1 MDFSQTHFFNNP
13 ILHPSLMSSV
23 VLIPIPSETPTYE
36 NLPATMKVP
45 QPVYGTRSNGLLRS
59 LNGVIRDGNSPNVH
73 LEQQDYGKK
82 EGGSPRTVLVQ
93 SSHTSTHQ
101 HNINNNKPIQSQIT
115 IINNSVVNAA
125 TSNQT
130 ETSSTSSSV
139 QNNPSIN
146 TAASTA
152 QGTIILDNRSNL
164 IIKKIN
170 SSDDNHK
177 NNNSA
182 SDDNCSES
190 EQRTTS
196 EQTSSPST
204 TTITTT
210 PPSSSAIVSSS
221 LSANDSTAG
230 YRGSNNTVIISNR
243 LNPHTHHLNSIQSQ
257 YLISE
262 SGGNILAAPQP
273 VHQMPPYTWP
283 YDLSTKTDI
292 AEKPEILPGMVVSG
306 ASALFETMRN
316 NIALYNV
323 EGGTILNH
331 GPTNVNDIIDDTLKE
346 YNQDEQ
352 HTQHEETNYLTLSSA
367 NGETEARSPMH
378 QEDMSFVQLQNVT
391 QMTPCIDSEYEHE
404 NSSIFHRQILT
415 STGSTGMTYLN
426 NSPTHGGQQMWSGT
440 EEYSLKP
447 QGTLPAFQKIT
458 SSSNF
463 TPVSQYAN
471 PIQYRNMDWSY
482 EYNQSLSGN
491 RQNPASASLTAMAG
505 HSGVDFFKPESYF
518 FNTNP
523 SLPSTRVNTTS
534 SSGNEEK
541 SNRRLSA
548 SRRTGLSCS
557 NCHTSQTSLWR
568 RNPCGEPVC
577 NACGLYFKLHSV
589 KRPIAMKKETIQTRK
604 RKPKGSSKGASKNA
618 ASSKSTTAIKHESEE
633 FKNQAVRTSTTSA
646 TTPTNSPKSS
656 PHSQH
661 LSPTHFS
668 SPTYH
673 TTPVMQSSTSP
684 SSSPTTGTTTTTI
697 NNNNTNLLNNN
708 NSLSNVYQKYTTAES
723 QQPQIHHQQQPM
735 TIIHTLQHQQQQ
747 QQQQQQIFNNQQPS
761 PINLH
766 QSPTQ
771 HLLSSSPHHQDQFS
785 PIQSPTTNGSYYY
798 DNSSLENHTVKIEP
812 QTQQSHIVYN
822 NHLMSNS
829 VSHSP
834 SSIED
839 EYEGHSHSQ
848 NYLNAQNLYI
858 QNELERRHFERRNG
872 VKME

>member
-1 MDFSQTHFFNNP
+1 MASNNYT
-13 ILHPSLMSSV
+13 
-23 VLIPIPSETPTYE
+23 IPSETPTYE

-618 ASSKSTTAIKHESEE
+618 ASSKSTTAIKHESEG
-633 FKNQAVRTSTTSA
+633 K
-646 TTPTNSPKSS
+646 
-656 PHSQH
+656 
-661 LSPTHFS
+661 
-668 SPTYH
+668 
-673 TTPVMQSSTSP
+673 
-684 SSSPTTGTTTTTI
+684 
-697 NNNNTNLLNNN
+697 
-708 NSLSNVYQKYTTAES
+708 
-723 QQPQIHHQQQPM
+723 
-735 TIIHTLQHQQQQ
+735 
-747 QQQQQQIFNNQQPS
+747 
-761 PINLH
+761 
-766 QSPTQ
+766 
-771 HLLSSSPHHQDQFS
+771 
-785 PIQSPTTNGSYYY
+785 
-798 DNSSLENHTVKIEP
+798 
-812 QTQQSHIVYN
+812 
-822 NHLMSNS
+822 
-829 VSHSP
+829 
-834 SSIED
+834 
-839 EYEGHSHSQ
+839 
-848 NYLNAQNLYI
+848 
-858 QNELERRHFERRNG
+858 
-872 VKME
+872 

>member
-1 MDFSQTHFFNNP
+1 MASNNYT
-13 ILHPSLMSSV
+13 
-23 VLIPIPSETPTYE
+23 IPSETPTYE

-633 FKNQAVRTSTTSA
+633 IYNSRISTTTNPPSAATNDNNSYVAASA
-646 TTPTNSPKSS
+646 TTATATATN
-656 PHSQH
+656 
-661 LSPTHFS
+661 
-668 SPTYH
+668 
-673 TTPVMQSSTSP
+673 
-684 SSSPTTGTTTTTI
+684 I
-697 NNNNTNLLNNN
+697 
-708 NSLSNVYQKYTTAES
+708 
-723 QQPQIHHQQQPM
+723 
-735 TIIHTLQHQQQQ
+735 
-747 QQQQQQIFNNQQPS
+747 
-761 PINLH
+761 
-766 QSPTQ
+766 
-771 HLLSSSPHHQDQFS
+771 
-785 PIQSPTTNGSYYY
+785 
-798 DNSSLENHTVKIEP
+798 
-812 QTQQSHIVYN
+812 
-822 NHLMSNS
+822 
-829 VSHSP
+829 
-834 SSIED
+834 
-839 EYEGHSHSQ
+839 
-848 NYLNAQNLYI
+848 
-858 QNELERRHFERRNG
+858 
-872 VKME
+872 